1 MLIISALDED
11 GWGEGVVRYKWSDT
25 GEELLVQM
33 TESVR
38 IYSLKGELTEKC
50 VIPID
55 LDEVKG
61 IGCTAGAWWL
71 VTTQGDAVAYRHGLE
86 GRDLLLDG
94 AGAKQISLPTVS
106 PDGRTIACVVGKSAL
121 GFWSTVD
128 GVRRFGVSVETRGGA
143 DDLFGKIIVESVSWS
158 PDSRYLAIRPG
169 FPMVDLMIVDMTEQ
183 QMLDE
188 TG

>member
-25 GEELLVQM
+25 GEELLVQL

-38 IYSLKGELTEKC
+38 IYSLQGELTEKG
-50 VIPID
+50 VFPID
-55 LDEVKG
+55 CDQVKG
-61 IGCTAGAWWL
+61 IGCAAGDWWL
-71 VTTQGDAVAYRHGLE
+71 VTKQGDGVVYRHGLQ
-86 GRDLLLDG
+86 GRDLLLEG

-106 PDGRTIACVVGKSAL
+106 PDGRMIACVVGKSAL

-128 GVRRFGVSVETRGGA
+128 GVRMFGVIVETNGGA
-143 DDLFGKIIVESVSWS
+143 DDLFGETTIESVSWS

-169 FPMVDLMIVDMTEQ
+169 FPMVDLMIVDVAEHS
-183 QMLDE
+183 L
-188 TG
+188 